1 MQPKNTLILFTIN
14 IGEILVYYVVT
25 QLISDQDRI
34 LELQEHNH
42 QLSMQTVQYE
52 NLKEKITEAQRAKH
66 DVRHHIA
73 LMREYLNRKDY
84 AALDEYLDKYGMSL
98 PDDSLVRF
106 CQNTV
111 ANTVL
116 LYFAQQA
123 KNEHID
129 YIVKTDIP
137 QEITIADTDLSVL
150 LGNMIENALDACK
163 AASGPCKKIVVRA
176 SFSNDSL
183 CITVDNTFNGTLKY
197 NSEGMLVSTKH
208 NGSGLG
214 TQSIKS
220 IAEAYGGIC
229 RFEAKSGMFYA
240 SVFCSDKK

>member
-1 MQPKNTLILFTIN
+1 
-14 IGEILVYYVVT
+14 
-25 QLISDQDRI
+25 
-34 LELQEHNH
+34 
-42 QLSMQTVQYE
+42 MQTVQYE
-52 NLKEKITEAQRAKH
+52 NLKEKIMEARRAKH

-73 LMREYLNRKDY
+73 LMREYLNNKDY
-84 AALDEYLDKYGMSL
+84 AALDEYLDKYGLSL

-129 YIVKTDIP
+129 YIVKTNIP
-137 QEITIADTDLSVL
+137 KEIAIADTDLSVL

-163 AASGPCKKIVVRA
+163 SENSPFKKIVVRA
-176 SFSNDSL
+176 NASSDSL
-183 CITVDNTFNGTLKY
+183 CITVDNTFTGTLKY
-197 NSEGMLVSTKH
+197 DSKGMLISTKH
-208 NGSGLG
+208 NVSGLG
-214 TQSIKS
+214 TRSIKS
-220 IAEAYGGIC
+220 IAEAYGGIFL
-229 RFEAKSGMFYA
+229 FEAKNGMFYA

>member
-1 MQPKNTLILFTIN
+1 
-14 IGEILVYYVVT
+14 
-25 QLISDQDRI
+25 
-34 LELQEHNH
+34 
-42 QLSMQTVQYE
+42 
-52 NLKEKITEAQRAKH
+52 
-66 DVRHHIA
+66 
-73 LMREYLNRKDY
+73 
-84 AALDEYLDKYGMSL
+84 MSL

-150 LGNMIENALDACK
+150 LGNMIENALEACK
-163 AASGPCKKIVVRA
+163 AASGSCKKIIVRA

-197 NSEGMLVSTKH
+197 NPEGMLVSTKH
-208 NGSGLG
+208 NRSGLG

-229 RFEAKSGMFYA
+229 RFEAKNGMFYA